1 MVIWRIFRVSAEV
14 DTWAPF
20 THETIP
26 KKSEWHRLNVG
37 KDAKD
42 FSGLRF

>member
-1 MVIWRIFRVSAEV
+1 MVILRVFRVSAEI
-14 DTWAPF
+14 DALAPL

-26 KKSEWHRLNVG
+26 KKSEWQLNVD